1 LPARDASLTSSS
13 QSTLL
18 LTEDFHDAAYDE
30 YSHSFY
36 PIDGANFKI
45 TIYPTK
51 TYYKSYIT
59 SYPRDVCIC
68 AVFLIA
74 FTACIVLLYSKFVK
88 NREIRFVEA
97 AKLAFSSAASRD
109 AVLLAKKSYVRYIS
123 HEMRTPL
130 NSIFM
135 GLKLLEIELVKQ
147 SDMPGHVDC
156 LDTLKD
162 VSKSCDLVL
171 NILNDLLN
179 YDKLEVGDMKLDKKS
194 ICLLPFMVDSV
205 NSLVL
210 QGKNKN
216 VNLLFDLD
224 ELFALQPNRSRWRNG
239 RLEGKSADSSR
250 RSSETIGQPFWSDQP
265 LEPRRLTIT
274 TDLTVPRMVR
284 SPSGLDY
291 LSVEDYIEADEQKL
305 HQVISNLVSNAIK
318 FTPSGRNVTIKMR
331 WVGLNCCVIPSPHH
345 IILYRVIS

>member
-1 LPARDASLTSSS
+1 M
-13 QSTLL
+13 
-18 LTEDFHDAAYDE
+18 HDTAYDE
-30 YSHSFY
+30 FSHSFS
-36 PIDGANFKI
+36 PLDGTNFKI

-51 TYYKSYIT
+51 TYYKNYVT

-74 FTACIVLLYSKFVK
+74 FTACTVLLYSKWVK
-88 NREIRFVEA
+88 DREVRLVEA
-97 AKLAFSSAASRD
+97 AKLAFSSAASRE

-135 GLKLLEIELVKQ
+135 GLKLLEIDLVKQ
-147 SDMPGHVDC
+147 ADISSHLDR

-179 YDKLEVGDMKLDKKS
+179 YDKLEVGSMKLDKKS
-194 ICLLPFMVDSV
+194 ICLLPFVVESV

-224 ELFALQPNRSRWRNG
+224 DLFALQPNRSRWRNG
-239 RLEGKSADSSR
+239 RLEGKSADTSR
-250 RSSETIGQPFWSDQP
+250 RSSDTIGYSSRSGEQSTE
-265 LEPRRLTIT
+265 EPRLSIMTDIT
-274 TDLTVPRMVR
+274 MPPMVKT
-284 SPSGLDY
+284 PSGLHY
-291 LSVEDYIEADEQKL
+291 LTIEDYIEADEQKL

-318 FTPSGRNVTIKMR
+318 FTPSGKNVTIKMR
-331 WVGLNCCVIPSPHH
+331 CV
-345 IILYRVIS
+345 

>member
-1 LPARDASLTSSS
+1 M
-13 QSTLL
+13 
-18 LTEDFHDAAYDE
+18 
-30 YSHSFY
+30 
-36 PIDGANFKI
+36 DGANFRI

-51 TYYKSYIT
+51 AYYKNYIT

-74 FTACIVLLYSKFVK
+74 FTACVVLVYSKFVK
-88 NREIRFVEA
+88 NREIRLVEA

-147 SDMPGHVDC
+147 ADMPGHFDR

-224 ELFALQPNRSRWRNG
+224 ELFSLQPNRSRWRNG
-239 RLEGKSADSSR
+239 RLEGKSTDSSR
-250 RSSETIGQPFWSDQP
+250 SSSEIIGQPI
-265 LEPRRLTIT
+265 EHYRLSVT
-274 TDLTVPRMVR
+274 TVPRMVR
-284 SPSGLDY
+284 TPSGLEY
-291 LSVEDYIEADEQKL
+291 LTVEDYIEADEQKL

-318 FTPSGRNVTIKMR
+318 FTPSGKNVTIKMR
-331 WVGLNCCVIPSPHH
+331 FVGVVYYIITCPHH
-345 IILYRVIS
+345 IISYPDIS